1 MEQHGE
7 LVFVE
12 VTLCR
17 SLPAVDTNG
26 IKVMMS
32 RMTTNPLQLWYIR
45 SKGPGG
51 TIDLNDNRTYVYG
64 IFDKQFKITG
74 LTRRQTFVVTG
85 AICITA
91 TTIMA

>member
-12 VTLCR
+12 GTVWV

-32 RMTTNPLQLWYIR
+32 RMTTNPLQLCYIC
-45 SKGPGG
+45 SKGGG

-64 IFDKQFKITG
+64 IFDKQFKITN
-74 LTRRQTFVVTG
+74 LMRRQTFVVTG

>member
-12 VTLCR
+12 VTVWC

-32 RMTTNPLQLWYIR
+32 RMTTNPLQLWYIC
-45 SKGPGG
+45 SKGGG

-64 IFDKQFKITG
+64 IFDKQFKITN
-74 LTRRQTFVVTG
+74 LTQQQTLAVTG